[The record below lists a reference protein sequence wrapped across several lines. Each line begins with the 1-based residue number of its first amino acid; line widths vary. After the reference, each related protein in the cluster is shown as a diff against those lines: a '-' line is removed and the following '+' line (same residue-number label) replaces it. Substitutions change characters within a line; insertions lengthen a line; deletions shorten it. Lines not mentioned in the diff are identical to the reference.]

1 MKSTKSDDPATI
13 GNLYGT
19 AAATAAVFIPRLISY
34 LFLSRASCD
43 SVPPPMSSWYVSPI
57 WVPLSTSKDKRFLW
71 RMVEPIWSIT
81 SSPTTSAPFFLN
93 LACHTLLE
101 AIFAGVALMNALPAS
116 SAAWA
121 YISLAF
127 DAPVGVRLTNTSALV
142 SSRTLEM
149 LEGFALLGCILS
161 PAIGDIP
168 SRGWAIW
175 TLTPVGRT

>member
-57 WVPLSTSKDKRFLW
+57 WVPLSTRKDRRFLW

-81 SSPTTSAPFFLN
+81 SSPTTSAPFFLY
-93 LACHTLLE
+93 LAFHLLFY
-101 AIFAGVALMNALPAS
+101 AIFSEVVLVHDAS
-116 SAAWA
+116 
-121 YISLAF
+121 
-127 DAPVGVRLTNTSALV
+127 V
-142 SSRTLEM
+142 
-149 LEGFALLGCILS
+149 
-161 PAIGDIP
+161 
-168 SRGWAIW
+168 
-175 TLTPVGRT
+175 

>member
-1 MKSTKSDDPATI
+1 M
-13 GNLYGT
+13 
-19 AAATAAVFIPRLISY
+19 
-34 LFLSRASCD
+34 
-43 SVPPPMSSWYVSPI
+43 MSS
-57 WVPLSTSKDKRFLW
+57 STSMTLFILY
-71 RMVEPIWSIT
+71 
-81 SSPTTSAPFFLN
+81 
-93 LACHTLLE
+93 LACHTWLE
-101 AIFAGVALMNALPAS
+101 ALFAGVALMKPLPAS

-127 DAPVGVRLTNTSALV
+127 EAPVGVRLTNTSVLV